1 MIYKDSEEVSII
13 NKNLVTKKN
22 IGKKNINIKVSFNL
36 KQNIFNKIFEKKGLN
51 KINFGIFIP
60 SLEMEEEKE

>member
-36 KQNIFNKIFEKKGLN
+36 KQNIV
-51 KINFGIFIP
+51 
-60 SLEMEEEKE
+60 